1 MYEKITL
8 PNGARIVFERMEGV
22 RSVSLGIWVGAG
34 SRFERAEE
42 GGSAH
47 FIEHMLFKG
56 TETRTA
62 AQLAEEADAL
72 GGQMNAYTTRD
83 NTCFYTR
90 VLDTHLPRAAEVL
103 ADMFFRSRF
112 DEADVENEKGVIGE
126 EIDMYEDTP
135 EDVAAE
141 NLLAGCFPGALG
153 RPVLGTEETLAGLS
167 GRSLRAFMERT
178 YTAPRIAVAL
188 AGSFTDADVDAVA
201 RIFAQMPPAE
211 HTEPERSA
219 YAPCLTLREKAVEQ
233 NQLVLGFPGL
243 ETASEERFAM
253 QLFSNIL
260 GGSSSSRLFQ
270 TVREKHGLCYS
281 IYSFTAGYQDTGLFA
296 VALAANRQ
304 SERRALGLTIDELRR
319 IRDDGV
325 TAAELGRARE
335 QVTASILMSLESSAS
350 RMNRLGYGELF
361 LPGGALTPDELI
373 ERYEAVTLADVRS
386 LAQRTLDFRRA
397 SLSAVG
403 RVADGEEYRAA
414 LLSGAK

>member
-8 PNGARIVFERMEGV
+8 PNGARVVFERMDGV

-72 GGQMNAYTTRD
+72 GGQLNAYTTRD

-90 VLDTHLPRAAEVL
+90 VLDTHLPRAADVL

-325 TAAELGRARE
+325 TAAELERARE

>member
-1 MYEKITL
+1 
-8 PNGARIVFERMEGV
+8 
-22 RSVSLGIWVGAG
+22 
-34 SRFERAEE
+34 
-42 GGSAH
+42 
-47 FIEHMLFKG
+47 MLFKG

-72 GGQMNAYTTRD
+72 GGQLNAYTTRD

-211 HTEPERSA
+211 RSEPERSA

-319 IRDDGV
+319 IRDEGV

-361 LPGGALTPDELI
+361 LPRGALTPDELI

>member
-8 PNGARIVFERMEGV
+8 PNGARVVFERMEGV

-72 GGQMNAYTTRD
+72 GGQLNAYTTRD

-325 TAAELGRARE
+325 TAAELERARE

-361 LPGGALTPDELI
+361 LGGALTPDELI

>member
-1 MYEKITL
+1 
-8 PNGARIVFERMEGV
+8 
-22 RSVSLGIWVGAG
+22 
-34 SRFERAEE
+34 
-42 GGSAH
+42 
-47 FIEHMLFKG
+47 
-56 TETRTA
+56 
-62 AQLAEEADAL
+62 
-72 GGQMNAYTTRD
+72 
-83 NTCFYTR
+83 
-90 VLDTHLPRAAEVL
+90 
-103 ADMFFRSRF
+103 
-112 DEADVENEKGVIGE
+112 
-126 EIDMYEDTP
+126 
-135 EDVAAE
+135 
-141 NLLAGCFPGALG
+141 
-153 RPVLGTEETLAGLS
+153 
-167 GRSLRAFMERT
+167 MERT

-201 RIFAQMPPAE
+201 RIFAQLPPAE

-319 IRDDGV
+319 IRDEGV

-361 LPGGALTPDELI
+361 LPRGALTPDELI

>member
-72 GGQMNAYTTRD
+72 GGQLNAYTTRD

-188 AGSFTDADVDAVA
+188 AGSFTGADVDAVA

-325 TAAELGRARE
+325 TAAELERARE

>member
-72 GGQMNAYTTRD
+72 GGQLNAYTTRD

-188 AGSFTDADVDAVA
+188 AGSFTDADVDVVA

-219 YAPCLTLREKAVEQ
+219 YAPCLTLREKSVEQ

-325 TAAELGRARE
+325 TAAELERARE

>member
-8 PNGARIVFERMEGV
+8 PNGARVVFERMEGV

-72 GGQMNAYTTRD
+72 GGQLNAYTTRD

-201 RIFAQMPPAE
+201 SIFAQMPPAE

-325 TAAELGRARE
+325 TAAELERARE

>member
-8 PNGARIVFERMEGV
+8 PNGARVVFERMDGV

-72 GGQMNAYTTRD
+72 GGQLNAYTTRD

-325 TAAELGRARE
+325 TAAELERARE

-361 LPGGALTPDELI
+361 LPRGALTPDELI

>member
-72 GGQMNAYTTRD
+72 GGQLNAYTTRD

-178 YTAPRIAVAL
+178 YTAPRIAVSL

-325 TAAELGRARE
+325 TAAELERARE

>member
-1 MYEKITL
+1 MYDRITL
-8 PNGARIVFERMEGV
+8 PNGARVVFERMDGV

-253 QLFSNIL
+253 QLFSSIL

-319 IRDDGV
+319 IRDEGV

-361 LPGGALTPDELI
+361 LPRGALTPDELI

>member
-72 GGQMNAYTTRD
+72 GGQLNAYTTRD

-103 ADMFFRSRF
+103 ADMFLRSRF

-211 HTEPERSA
+211 RGEPERSA

>member
-325 TAAELGRARE
+325 TAAELERARE

-373 ERYEAVTLADVRS
+373 ERYEAVTLGDVRDI
-386 LAQRTLDFRRA
+386 AGRTLDFHRA

>member
-8 PNGARIVFERMEGV
+8 PNGARVVFERMEGV

-62 AQLAEEADAL
+62 AQLAEEADSL
-72 GGQMNAYTTRD
+72 GGQLNAYTTRD

-281 IYSFTAGYQDTGLFA
+281 FTAGYQDTGLFA

-325 TAAELGRARE
+325 TAAELERARE

>member
-56 TETRTA
+56 TATRTA

-72 GGQMNAYTTRD
+72 GGQLNAYTTRD

-211 HTEPERSA
+211 RGEPERSA

-319 IRDDGV
+319 IRDEGV

>member
-8 PNGARIVFERMEGV
+8 PNGARVVFERMDGV

-56 TETRTA
+56 TATRTA

-72 GGQMNAYTTRD
+72 GGQLNAYTTRD

-325 TAAELGRARE
+325 TAAELERARE

>member
-62 AQLAEEADAL
+62 AQLAEEADSL
-72 GGQMNAYTTRD
+72 GGQLNAYTTRD

-90 VLDTHLPRAAEVL
+90 VLDTHLPRAADVL
-103 ADMFFRSRF
+103 ADMFFNSRF

-201 RIFAQMPPAE
+201 SIFAQMPPAE

-325 TAAELGRARE
+325 TAAELERARE

>member
-56 TETRTA
+56 TATRTA
-62 AQLAEEADAL
+62 AQLAEEADSL
-72 GGQMNAYTTRD
+72 GGQLNAYTTRD

-211 HTEPERSA
+211 RSEPERSA

-253 QLFSNIL
+253 QLFSSIL

-270 TVREKHGLCYS
+270 TVREKNGLCYS
-281 IYSFTAGYQDTGLFA
+281 IYSFTAGYEDTGLFA

-304 SERRALGLTIDELRR
+304 SEERALRLTVDELRR
-319 IRDDGV
+319 IRDGGV
-325 TAAELGRARE
+325 TAAELDRARE

-373 ERYEAVTLADVRS
+373 ERYEAVTLGDVRDI
-386 LAQRTLDFRRA
+386 AARTLDFHRA

-403 RVADGEEYRAA
+403 RVSAEEKYREL
-414 LLSGAK
+414 LLSGEK

>member
-8 PNGARIVFERMEGV
+8 PNGARVVFERMEGV

-72 GGQMNAYTTRD
+72 GGQLNAYTTRD

-103 ADMFFRSRF
+103 ADMFFHSRF

-319 IRDDGV
+319 IRDEGV

-361 LPGGALTPDELI
+361 LPRGALTPDELI

>member
-8 PNGARIVFERMEGV
+8 PNGARVVFERMEGV

-72 GGQMNAYTTRD
+72 GGQLNAYTTRD

-325 TAAELGRARE
+325 TAAELERARE